1 MEDIIISEVMD
12 NTELI
17 VRIVDF
23 LEQSDMAS
31 KLANIEQVLTN
42 LQYLALGF
50 FIWKVIS
57 VIYKL
62 FNDIF
67 R

>member
-1 MEDIIISEVMD
+1 MEDIIISEVVD

-23 LEQSDMAS
+23 LEQSDIAS

-42 LQYLALGF
+42 LQYLALAF

>member
-1 MEDIIISEVMD
+1 MEDIIINEVVD

-17 VRIVDF
+17 IRIVDF

-50 FIWKVIS
+50 FVWKVIS